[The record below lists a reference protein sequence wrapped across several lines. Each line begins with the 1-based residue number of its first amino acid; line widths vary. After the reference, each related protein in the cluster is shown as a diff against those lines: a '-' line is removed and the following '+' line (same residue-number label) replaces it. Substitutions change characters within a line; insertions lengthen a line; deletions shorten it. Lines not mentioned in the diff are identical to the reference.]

1 MKKSILSS
9 LSMRELHRY
18 LVFFLVGIMSVYAI
32 SGVVLIFR
40 DTDFLKKEK
49 DISKEISLN
58 ANPQE
63 LGTLLGIKGYKLIKT
78 EGDIS
83 YFENGQYDASNGIAR
98 YKVKELP
105 FILDKMT
112 H

>member
-1 MKKSILSS
+1 
-9 LSMRELHRY
+9 MRELHRY
-18 LVFFLVGIMSVYAI
+18 LGFFLVGIMSVYAI

-63 LGTLLGIKGYKLIKT
+63 LGTLLGIKGYKLIKETKVPT
-78 EGDIS
+78 EWSKLFI
-83 YFENGQYDASNGIAR
+83 NGNS
-98 YKVKELP
+98 
-105 FILDKMT
+105 
-112 H
+112 